1 MQFLKVFVISLTNNI
16 QRLKF
21 HMIHHVIGEEK
32 CFMHDL
38 MFLDKDRFNVLQW
51 CLFGNFALYRLL
63 ELLFVN
69 LRNAYLGF
77 GKELA

>member
-1 MQFLKVFVISLTNNI
+1 
-16 QRLKF
+16 
-21 HMIHHVIGEEK
+21 MIHHVIGEEK

-51 CLFGNFALYRLL
+51 CLYRNFALYRFL
-63 ELLFVN
+63 ELFFVN
-69 LRNAYLGF
+69 LWNVNLGF